1 MTIKQGQTG
10 KWRDHTIVVYYNTQ
24 NRRRLKLWR
33 DRTGREVEWEREAR
47 RQKREEEE
55 EEEEKGGKEAG
66 RGGREGRIKQ
76 EMAGILSSFAA
87 AFADSDYDGTGVE
100 ALLEQISEGISID
113 ERRRY

>member
-1 MTIKQGQTG
+1 MAGQDG
-10 KWRDHTIVVYYNTQ
+10 
-24 NRRRLKLWR
+24 
-33 DRTGREVEWEREAR
+33 TGREVEWEREAR
-47 RQKREEEE
+47 KQGGEEE
-55 EEEEKGGKEAG
+55 EEEEKGGKEG
-66 RGGREGRIKQ
+66 RREGREGRRKQ